1 MQPVS
6 VLAGVLVGRGV
17 CVDVAV
23 GAAVGAG
30 VAVDV
35 AVDVGNGLGVGYGVA
50 VAVAV
55 CVGVTV
61 GVGVAVGSRIGAN
74 TSAGSGVAVAVAVGV
89 GIGVTVGSGVY
100 VGVGGLVGG
109 AGVVQAMAT
118 AVAAQSPRAAITI
131 CARVFMACVSLQHVG
146 RVGLTGM
153 RKIGRIEL
161 GWVPGAS
168 VSVPWERVVRN
179 LEDRES
185 RLHVDGKQVVEFIN
199 CDVKGL
205 LECGLPRDAGAAVLE
220 ESDQSADADA
230 GC

>member
-1 MQPVS
+1 M
-6 VLAGVLVGRGV
+6 AVGIA
-17 CVDVAV
+17 VAV
-23 GAAVGAG
+23 GVGS
-30 VAVDV
+30 
-35 AVDVGNGLGVGYGVA
+35 GVA

-55 CVGVTV
+55 AVGVWVGVTV
-61 GVGVAVGSRIGAN
+61 GEGVLVGVADGSGVGAS
-74 TSAGSGVAVAVAVGV
+74 TSNGSGVAVAVAVGV
-89 GIGVTVGSGVY
+89 GIAVAVGSGVC
-100 VGVGGLVGG
+100 VAVGG

-118 AVAAQSPRAAITI
+118 AVAAQRPRAAITI
-131 CARVFMACVSLQHVG
+131 CARVCMACVSLQHVG

-153 RKIGRIEL
+153 CRIEM

-168 VSVPWERVVRN
+168 VSVPWERVVRD

-205 LECGLPRDAGAAVLE
+205 LEGGLPRDAGAAVLE